1 MTSIPNE
8 NSLPRPSVPLIERF
22 APLAADYDV
31 LFCDVWGVV
40 HNGVAAFADACEA
53 LACFRSS
60 GGTVILLTNAP
71 RPAAAVAR
79 ILDRFG
85 VPRTAYDAIVS
96 SGDVT
101 RGVVE
106 QKLNESMF
114 HIGPSRDLPI
124 FDGLNVIFAPIESAD
139 YVVCSG
145 LFDDTTE
152 TPESYRE
159 MLALMRARQ
168 LFMVCANPDVVVER
182 GDTLIYCAGAI
193 ADAYGALGGEVLYCG
208 KPYMPIYETALGKAA
223 SLRGGTRPP
232 LSRVL
237 AIGDSVRTDLSGAAA
252 LGLDC
257 VFVTSRLHAEAYG
270 SREAPDVAA
279 LNAMFA
285 AAGVTPKA
293 IMRGLTW

>member
-8 NSLPRPSVPLIERF
+8 NPLPRPSVPLIERF
-22 APLAADYDV
+22 APLAVDYDV

-40 HNGVAAFADACEA
+40 HNGVAAFADACDA
-53 LACFRSS
+53 LARFRSS
-60 GGTVILLTNAP
+60 GGTAILLTNAP

-85 VPRTAYDAIVS
+85 VPRAAYDAIVS

-114 HIGPSRDLPI
+114 HIGPPRDLPI
-124 FDGLNVIFAPIESAD
+124 FDGLDVIFAPIESAD

-152 TPESYRE
+152 TPESYRD
-159 MLALMRARQ
+159 MLALIRARR

-208 KPYMPIYETALGKAA
+208 KPYMPIYETALEKVA

-257 VFVTSRLHAEAYG
+257 IFVTSRLHAEAYG
-270 SREAPDVAA
+270 LREAPDVPA